1 MQTLRQIKGR
11 IRSIAN
17 TRKITSAMQMVSA
30 AKLSRSRAAFHS
42 YRVYMDRLESLLKN
56 FSAGMKAASHPFLD
70 EREDKSSATLCV
82 IASDSGLCGTYN
94 NNILSTAKKFLDSNK
109 DRKIDVIA
117 VGHEV
122 SKFMK
127 KRNIR
132 VTDEYPNLY
141 GKYNPKACDELTRLF
156 IDKFTSGGSAEIYIS
171 YTKFSCHSD
180 TSP

>member
-30 AKLSRSRAAFHS
+30 AKLSRSRTAFHS
-42 YRVYMDRLESLLKN
+42 YRVYIDRLESLLKN
-56 FSAGMKAASHPFLD
+56 FSAGMTVASHPFL
-70 EREDKSSATLCV
+70 EKREGASSATLCV

-94 NNILSTAKKFLDSNK
+94 NNILTAAKKFLDSNK
-109 DRKIDVIA
+109 DREIDVIA

-132 VTDEYPNLY
+132 VT
-141 GKYNPKACDELTRLF
+141 
-156 IDKFTSGGSAEIYIS
+156 
-171 YTKFSCHSD
+171 
-180 TSP
+180 